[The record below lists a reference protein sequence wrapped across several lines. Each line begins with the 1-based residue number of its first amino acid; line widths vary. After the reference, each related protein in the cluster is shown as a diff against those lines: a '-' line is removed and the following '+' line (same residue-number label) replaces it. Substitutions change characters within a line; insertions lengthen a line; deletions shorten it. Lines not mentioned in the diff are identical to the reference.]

1 MAKLV
6 KAVLLR
12 DYELDG
18 QPVKADSV
26 VELTPETAKILTD
39 FGLVDTNKG
48 AIDNATNNN

>member
-18 QPVKADSV
+18 QAVKADSV
-26 VELTPETAKILTD
+26 IEVTPEAAKILTD

-48 AIDNATNNN
+48 AIENAEKNN